1 MLVELKAVRA
11 LDESHVRQC
20 LNYLAATGLSLCLLL
35 NFGAAKVEVRRV
47 LLNRTVG
54 RQENADGIG

>member
-35 NFGAAKVEVRRV
+35 NFGAAKVVTSV
-47 LLNRTVG
+47 NVV
-54 RQENADGIG
+54 ENLV